1 MYNLSYK
8 CYKSQVYTDYCLQS
22 PQTVSEHAA
31 TNIVLT
37 VRNHEL
43 WDRKLNEV
51 ERQSSWERSTFEL
64 SSVQHINGV
73 GKRSSSSLWDCNVI
87 CTAVFGLRFMIVAE
101 LTVHS
106 GVITQTPNTRRSK
119 CVFKCLHSHWFSSV
133 IHLCGDH
140 STHIFNAKWL
150 LQPANNT
157 QAAFNQVSNFV
168 TA

>member
-1 MYNLSYK
+1 MDCVYNPSYK

-73 GKRSSSSLWDCNVI
+73 GKRSSNQLMRLQCDLYCSIWSPIHDRCRAYCAQWSNN
-87 CTAVFGLRFMIVAE
+87 
-101 LTVHS
+101 
-106 GVITQTPNTRRSK
+106 PNTQYETQQMCFQMSAFTL
-119 CVFKCLHSHWFSSV
+119 VFVCYPPVW
-133 IHLCGDH
+133 
-140 STHIFNAKWL
+140 
-150 LQPANNT
+150 
-157 QAAFNQVSNFV
+157 
-168 TA
+168 